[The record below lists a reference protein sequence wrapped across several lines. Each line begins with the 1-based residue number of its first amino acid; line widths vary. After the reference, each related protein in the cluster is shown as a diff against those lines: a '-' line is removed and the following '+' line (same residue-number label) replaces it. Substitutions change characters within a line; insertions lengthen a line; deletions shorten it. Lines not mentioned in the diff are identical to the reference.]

1 MSRRSPTRE
10 LPPRHACR
18 ALGEDVQKAP
28 HSISCFRI
36 LHNLVNL
43 AACDDIP
50 DLVWVTYDDL
60 ELVGV
65 YSLCRVVMLLMIIIK
80 PCDTS
85 RDGNGAPIPD
95 PRRGFNPL
103 GDLNGSNLL
112 PVGSLT
118 GQI

>member
-1 MSRRSPTRE
+1 MLGFRERVAADGRRGVGAWRLLDGRPAATE
-10 LPPRHACR
+10 G
-18 ALGEDVQKAP
+18 LG
-28 HSISCFRI
+28 R
-36 LHNLVNL
+36 
-43 AACDDIP
+43 
-50 DLVWVTYDDL
+50 
-60 ELVGV
+60 
-65 YSLCRVVMLLMIIIK
+65 
-80 PCDTS
+80 S